1 MCFSNHEANGET
13 ILRTGKVVKNQGDEH
28 GMWNYSKLCF
38 NTKYPWEAAPAEDVE
53 SQQYVLHDVTTDTYD
68 KANVTFWNG
77 QKEDVL
83 YRRQFF
89 GYNLGTECHWM
100 QAMNLADF
108 TVPYG
113 IVRVDK
119 LRLFKKPI
127 TLTLGAY
134 GFPDNGT
141 RIVTKEQEYA
151 GGKAKAIIL
160 KGQDATGKPRQLA
173 MTIYD
178 GWDDI
183 AYVESC
189 GTNPD
194 SEHSIIVYAKL
205 ARNNQNHYESSILIS
220 QVITKES
227 QDDFTMDELFPI
239 ESVTYTDPQGFGGY
253 GPVQVKLKDSN
264 CRKIDFEAIE
274 GQLML

>member
-1 MCFSNHEANGET
+1 
-13 ILRTGKVVKNQGDEH
+13 
-28 GMWNYSKLCF
+28 
-38 NTKYPWEAAPAEDVE
+38 
-53 SQQYVLHDVTTDTYD
+53 
-68 KANVTFWNG
+68 
-77 QKEDVL
+77 
-83 YRRQFF
+83 
-89 GYNLGTECHWM
+89 
-100 QAMNLADF
+100 
-108 TVPYG
+108 
-113 IVRVDK
+113 
-119 LRLFKKPI
+119 
-127 TLTLGAY
+127 
-134 GFPDNGT
+134 
-141 RIVTKEQEYA
+141 
-151 GGKAKAIIL
+151 
-160 KGQDATGKPRQLA
+160 

-194 SEHSIIVYAKL
+194 SEHSIVVYAEL

-253 GPVQVKLKDSN
+253 GPVQVKLKDGN